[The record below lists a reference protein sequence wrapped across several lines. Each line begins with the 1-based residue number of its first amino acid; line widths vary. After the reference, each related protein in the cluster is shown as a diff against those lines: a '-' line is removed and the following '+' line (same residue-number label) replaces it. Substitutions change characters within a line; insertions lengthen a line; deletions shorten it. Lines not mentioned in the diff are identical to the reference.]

1 MYVCMYVYMM
11 YVCIYPTGADKLVA
25 PPVSY
30 SDFKKVLSTCKPSV
44 SQAHLEEFEKFTKSF
59 GQDG

>member
-1 MYVCMYVYMM
+1 M

-44 SQAHLEEFEKFTKSF
+44 SQEHLEEFEKFTKSF